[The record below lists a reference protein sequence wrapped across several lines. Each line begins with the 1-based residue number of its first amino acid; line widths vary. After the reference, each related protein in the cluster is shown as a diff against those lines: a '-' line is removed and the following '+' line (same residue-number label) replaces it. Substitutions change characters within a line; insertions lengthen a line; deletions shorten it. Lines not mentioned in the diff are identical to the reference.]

1 MSTFVWYIIPALVI
15 VYVVWSR
22 MGGRGIGSIA
32 ASDLQTRLKTDA
44 RSLQVIDVREP
55 SEYKSGHIAQA
66 VNIPLGQIGQQVSK
80 LKQDGEIVFVC
91 RSGARSM
98 MAAKKAKS
106 AGYTNVLNM
115 TGGMSRWSGDVKK

>member
-15 VYVVWSR
+15 LYVIWSR

-32 ASDLQTRLKTDA
+32 ASELATRLKTDA
-44 RSLQVIDVREP
+44 SSLQVIDVREP
-55 SEYKSGHIAQA
+55 FEYKSGHIAQA
-66 VNIPLGQIGQQVSK
+66 VNIPVGQIGQQVSK
-80 LKQDGEIVFVC
+80 LKLDGEIVFVC

-106 AGYTNVLNM
+106 AGCTKVLNM